1 MRSESSS
8 VCCCP
13 GDFSRYSHRYP
24 LVVNVCASSTGERE
38 YQAAFLLASH
48 GSTSLVARVERVVF
62 LYALFAFSRLVRFSR
77 NPSFRRGFPLPW
89 SSIGCLYHFSI
100 TERGPDITEAST
112 SVQRALSWNTLAGS
126 AASRSSSP
134 SAGTRANPSF

>member
-62 LYALFAFSRLVRFSR
+62 LYALRLLAAGSLLEKSLFPKRFS
-77 NPSFRRGFPLPW
+77 
-89 SSIGCLYHFSI
+89 SSM
-100 TERGPDITEAST
+100 E
-112 SVQRALSWNTLAGS
+112 
-126 AASRSSSP
+126 
-134 SAGTRANPSF
+134 